1 MKWMYDKWLITCQ
14 LITWAIL
21 LILWGTIFYVFFCIL
36 PPDLSNVAIIVIAGG
51 MLLHYFFSD
60 SVVLKVMGARVITRP
75 DNPKLY
81 DMIDRLRTKAGLPMP
96 KVAICNMPV
105 PNAFATGRNRKHS
118 AVVVTPS
125 IISLLNDDELECVL
139 AHELSHIKNY
149 DMATM
154 TFAGILAAIATYLVL
169 VELISFH
176 FEKKED
182 VSDWAIAIIF
192 LLISAIIFVITL
204 LLTRLLSRYREIAA
218 DRGSALITQNPNAM
232 ISALNKITSGAG
244 RLPPASTPFTAF
256 NSLFIVPAATGR
268 FSFFDIL
275 STHPSTR
282 KRVKKLEKFKG
293 VMMKKGIYV
302 KP

>member
-1 MKWMYDKWLITCQ
+1 MKWMHDPVLIFCQ
-14 LITWAIL
+14 LITWGILLTLWAIL
-21 LILWGTIFYVFFCIL
+21 FYIFFEIL
-36 PPDLSNVAIIVIAGG
+36 PPDLSNVAMICIAGG
-51 MLLHYFFSD
+51 MFLYYFFSD
-60 SVVLKVMGARVITRP
+60 RLVLWIMGAKVITQP

-81 DMIDRLRTKAGLPMP
+81 AMVDRLRTKAGLPMP
-96 KVAICNMPV
+96 KIAICGMPV
-105 PNAFATGRNRKHS
+105 PNAFATGRNRRHS

-125 IISLLNDDELECVL
+125 LISLLNDDELECVL

-169 VELISFH
+169 SELISFKLS
-176 FEKKED
+176 KKED
-182 VSDWAIAIIF
+182 IADWAIATIF
-192 LLISAIIFVITL
+192 LLIYAIIFTITL
-204 LLTRLLSRYREIAA
+204 LLTRLLSRYREVAA

-232 ISALNKITSGAG
+232 INALNKITSGSGA
-244 RLPPASTPFTAF
+244 LPSASTPFTAF

-268 FSFFDIL
+268 FSFFDIV

-282 KRVKKLEKFKG
+282 KRVKKLEKFKQ
-293 VMMKKGIYV
+293 VMIKKGIYV

>member
-1 MKWMYDKWLITCQ
+1 MKWMHDPILISCQ
-14 LITWAIL
+14 LITWGIL
-21 LILWGTIFYVFFCIL
+21 LTLWGTFIYLLFEIL
-36 PPDLSNVAIIVIAGG
+36 PQDLSNLALIVIAGG
-51 MLLHYFFSD
+51 LFLYYFFLD
-60 SVVLKVMGARVITRP
+60 SVVLWVMRAKVITKP

-81 DMIDRLRTKAGLPMP
+81 DMVDKLRTKADLPMP

-105 PNAFATGRNRKHS
+105 PNAFATGRNRRHS
-118 AVVVTPS
+118 SVVVTPALL
-125 IISLLNDDELECVL
+125 SLLNDDELECVL

-154 TFAGILAAIATYLVL
+154 TFAGVLAAIATYLVL
-169 VELISFH
+169 VGLVSFKSD
-176 FEKKED
+176 KKEN
-182 VSDWAIAIIF
+182 VANWPIAIIY
-192 LLISAIIFVITL
+192 LLISVTIFIITL

-244 RLPPASTPFTAF
+244 TLPPASTPFTAF
-256 NSLFIVPAATGR
+256 NSLFIVPVATGR

-282 KRVKKLEKFKG
+282 KRVKKLEKFKQA
-293 VMMKKGIYV
+293 MIKKGIYV